1 MRPPSRREIGTTFTG
16 KIENKRPNKNKKHH
30 RREGFTESVPEGN
43 KQTLLEGGMKKTA
56 DVANDP
62 SYTRPPV

>member
-1 MRPPSRREIGTTFTG
+1 VKSERRLQRQDK
-16 KIENKRPNKNKKHH
+16 KINAKLKIIKHH

-56 DVANDP
+56 DIANDP